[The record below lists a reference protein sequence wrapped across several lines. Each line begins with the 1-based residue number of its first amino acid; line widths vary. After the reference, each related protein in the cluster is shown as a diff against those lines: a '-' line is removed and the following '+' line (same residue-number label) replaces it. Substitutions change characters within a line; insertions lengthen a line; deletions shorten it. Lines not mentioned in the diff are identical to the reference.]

1 MSYAICTVVCGC
13 ELPNEIREYFEEIGF
28 DYGNLEVVTEQ
39 YTSGGDGCYYCGVE
53 LCEFDEC
60 KNIPVGKLKLS
71 PTDKQIASA
80 VKKMQKLAE
89 QVEKEFNHIESQQVE
104 EDRKDK
110 KYLKT
115 LLESIP
121 KKPEVILMWSSS

>member
-1 MSYAICTVVCGC
+1 MSYSICTVVCGC
-13 ELPNEIREYFEEIGF
+13 ELPDEIREYFDEIG
-28 DYGNLEVVTEQ
+28 YGSLKVVTEQ
-39 YTSGGDGCYYCGVE
+39 YTSSGNGCYYCGVE

>member
-1 MSYAICTVVCGC
+1 MATITADMIKV
-13 ELPNEIREYFEEIGF
+13 LRERTGVGMGKCKEA
-28 DYGNLEVVTEQ
+28 LETC
-39 YTSGGDGCYYCGVE
+39 GGDME
-53 LCEFDEC
+53 KAIDHLR
-60 KNIPVGKLKLS
+60 KLG
-71 PTDKQIASA
+71 IASA